1 MNNTKSQYIPNPSCP
16 VSSRPSFREAIA
28 EAEKQIELHAIDR
41 YHESAKEI
49 CFIIAE
55 VYLMNPNAQIKI
67 SGELLDGYLVQQV
80 FRELTCEH
88 VRLVLDNFHN
98 VTYLVMNKKAYL
110 RAALYNSVFEFN
122 AHYTNLVNHHMKEQG
137 EK

>member
-1 MNNTKSQYIPNPSCP
+1 MQNPNSKYIPSPSCP
-16 VSSRPSFREAIA
+16 VSSRLSFRDAIEA
-28 EAEKQIELHAIDR
+28 AEKQIELDAIDR
-41 YHESAKEI
+41 YREEAKEI

-55 VYLMNPNAQIKI
+55 VYLMNPDYRIKV
-67 SGELLDGYLVQQV
+67 SGEMLDGYLVQQV

-110 RAALYNSVFEFN
+110 RAALYNSVFELN
-122 AHYTNLVNHHMKEQG
+122 AHYSNLVNRDMATGGK
-137 EK
+137 